1 MIFKH
6 VIGKTYIFL
15 GLKKDK
21 CKKKIQK
28 YSNIYPY
35 ILHADA
41 GV

>member
-15 GLKKDK
+15 GLNKDK
-21 CKKKIQK
+21 YKKKIQK
-28 YSNIYPY
+28 YWNNCPY
-35 ILHADA
+35 ILHADS